1 MSERFDNH
9 KIDDD
14 NEEGLAQ
21 LLREAGARDVPSAE
35 LMQDV
40 RRAVH
45 AEWQS
50 VVSQRRRR
58 HWLVGSGLAASVAV
72 AALATTIGLKIGISP
87 ATPVASVAR
96 VEGTLQMTTDGGE
109 QWRVVQA
116 GETLMEGATLRTNGE
131 TRAALDF
138 GDGVSVRID
147 SGSLLE
153 LKSQDRI
160 ALDDGAVYVD
170 AEPRADLPRA
180 DLPRADLPRANLQA
194 RAAQQLSIETL
205 YGTVRHLGTQYLLRT
220 VRSGVEVSVRE
231 GRVEIVSPERRLEAA
246 SGEQLMFAGNGE
258 VSRSEISAQDSR
270 WHWATDIAPV
280 FDIERQPLA
289 RFLEWVARE
298 TGKQIAY
305 ATPEIHARAEQ
316 MLLRGSVTDL
326 PPEQAL
332 AAVLATTPFKYQS
345 LGSEIQI
352 QL

>member
-50 VVSQRRRR
+50 VVAQRRRR
-58 HWLVGSGLAASVAV
+58 NWLVGSGLAASVAV
-72 AALATTIGLKIGISP
+72 AVLATTIGLKIGSSP
-87 ATPVASVAR
+87 AAPVESVAR

-109 QWRVVQA
+109 KWRVVQA
-116 GETLMEGATLRTNGE
+116 RETLMEGATLRTNGE

-147 SGSLLE
+147 AGSLLE

-170 AEPRADLPRA
+170 AEPRTDV
-180 DLPRADLPRANLQA
+180 QA

-220 VRSGVEVSVRE
+220 VRAGVEVSVRE
-231 GRVEIVSPERRLEAA
+231 GQVEIVSPERRLEAA
-246 SGEQLMFAGNGE
+246 SGEQLTFAGNGE
-258 VSRSEISAQDSR
+258 VSRSDISAQDSR
-270 WHWATDIAPV
+270 WHWASDIAPV

-305 ATPEIHARAEQ
+305 ATPEIRARAEQ

-345 LGSEIQI
+345 GGSEIQI
-352 QL
+352 EL

>member
-1 MSERFDNH
+1 MSERLNNY
-9 KIDDD
+9 KVDDD

-21 LLREAGARDVPSAE
+21 LLREAGARDMPSDE
-35 LMQDV
+35 MTQDV

-45 AEWQS
+45 AEWQAI
-50 VVSQRRRR
+50 VAQRRRR
-58 HWLVGSGLAASVAV
+58 SWFVGSGLAASVAV
-72 AALATTIGLKIGISP
+72 AALAATIGLKMGSP

-96 VEGTLQMTTDGGE
+96 VEGALQMTTDGGE
-109 QWRVVQA
+109 QWHVVQP
-116 GETLMEGATLRTNGE
+116 GETLMAGATVRTNGE

-138 GDGVSVRID
+138 GDGVSVRLD
-147 SGSLLE
+147 VGSLIE
-153 LKSQDRI
+153 LKSHDRF
-160 ALDDGAVYVD
+160 ALDTGAVYVD
-170 AEPRADLPRA
+170 AQPRADS
-180 DLPRADLPRANLQA
+180 QA
-194 RAAQQLSIETL
+194 RAAQELRIETS
-205 YGTVRHLGTQYLLRT
+205 YGTVRHLGTQYLLKT

-231 GRVEIVSPERRLEAA
+231 GQVEIVSADRRTEAA
-246 SGEQLMFAGNGE
+246 SGEQLMFTGDGQVSRTE
-258 VSRSEISAQDSR
+258 VSADDDR

-305 ATPEIHARAEQ
+305 ATPEIQARAEQ
-316 MLLRGSVTDL
+316 MILRGSVTNL